1 MPYYEKRT
9 YSGPVLECER
19 YYATNG
25 GRPVG
30 SRNEQEST
38 LNQDELNDAQSWRR
52 LWRLINCNFRKDAGD
67 LCLTLRFKAW
77 VSEQEAYRQYAAFLR
92 RVKRIRSKR
101 SLPELKYI
109 CVKECQSGWQHAHLI
124 LNGGISVEELTEL
137 WGKGTV
143 WATMLEDTH
152 SYKALAKYLTE
163 QHKQRR
169 GSDSPENAK
178 EPRRRNQRRWTG
190 SRNLEKPVVKKR
202 PCRPVT
208 IHTMPRA
215 PKGYE
220 LMPDFRRDADRF
232 GNLWLRWTCI
242 KTAEDDA
249 ACTKRKTKRKVE

>member
-38 LNQDELNDAQSWRR
+38 PNQDELNDAQSWRR
-52 LWRLINCNFRKDAGD
+52 LWRILLCNFSRKSGD
-67 LCLTLRFKAW
+67 MCITLRFEKW
-77 VSEQEAYRQYAAFLR
+77 VSEQEAYRQYSAFIR
-92 RVKRIRSKR
+92 RVRRLRKKRG
-101 SLPELKYI
+101 LPEMKYVLI
-109 CVKECQSGWQHAHLI
+109 KECQSGWQHVHI
-124 LNGGISVEELTEL
+124 PITGGLTIEELTEL
-137 WGKGTV
+137 WGKGYV
-143 WATMLEDTH
+143 WGCMMGNFKT
-152 SYKALAKYLTE
+152 YKDLARYLTE
-163 QHKQRR
+163 QDKPRR